1 MKRLGLVFV
10 LIALAACVSTPLG
23 AQRRAEQDYQDCVLL
38 NGEGSCQRE
47 KALADKRREELQDRD
62 LNQGP
67 NSGLN
72 RN

>member
-1 MKRLGLVFV
+1 MKRLGLVLV
-10 LIALAACVSTPLG
+10 LTLLASCSSTPLG
-23 AQRRAEQDYQDCVLL
+23 ALRDAERAYRECVEL
-38 NGEGSCQRE
+38 NGEARCQRE
-47 KALADKRREELQDRD
+47 KALADKRRGELQDRD